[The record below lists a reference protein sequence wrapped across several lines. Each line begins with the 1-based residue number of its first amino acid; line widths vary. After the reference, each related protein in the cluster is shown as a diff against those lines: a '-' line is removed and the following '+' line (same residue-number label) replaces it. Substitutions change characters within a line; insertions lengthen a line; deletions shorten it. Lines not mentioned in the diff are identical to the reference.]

1 LTPTTP
7 HPEPLEV
14 RHEKAARRVVVTWE
28 DGHVSTFG
36 LDYLRSWCPCAGCQG
51 HAPVA
56 RYLDL
61 AGQELTHLEA
71 VGNYAIAFTWQDG
84 HNTGIYS
91 FRLLRSLCPCTACGG
106 ERR

>member
-1 LTPTTP
+1 MTPTAP

-14 RHEKAARRVVVTWE
+14 RHEKSARRVVVTWE
-28 DGHVSTFG
+28 
-36 LDYLRSWCPCAGCQG
+36 
-51 HAPVA
+51 
-56 RYLDL
+56 
-61 AGQELTHLEA
+61 
-71 VGNYAIAFTWQDG
+71 DG